1 MESTTLIPYLTATKA
16 AGIPRDQ
23 SDNFVDAEYTSLPK
37 MLAFHAAAREADR
50 FGSPNVLGIGG
61 ARGPGKSHACLAQV
75 GLDDCQRRSRLKW
88 LFLRKIRKAAAESME
103 DLVTRVF
110 SHVQHEY
117 KPSLGRVVFPNGS
130 RILMG
135 GFKDESDI
143 DNYIGIDYDGI
154 VVEEANAL
162 TQKKIDMIQGSL
174 RTSRTDWRPRMYLS
188 FNPGDIG
195 HAYIKR
201 TFVTPYRMK
210 QENSTRFFP
219 SNYKDNPF
227 LNPDYVLYL
236 EHLEGPLGKA
246 WRDGDFDVF
255 EGMALP
261 TWNYTEHVI
270 PPCELPSHWLR
281 WRAVDGGYA
290 KPFCCL
296 WFAKNP
302 DTGRIIVYRELY
314 QALLSDRQQAR
325 QINDMTLPNELMQF
339 TFADPAL
346 WARKNVK
353 DVVTTTADEYRAEG
367 ILLTPADNDRLNGKR
382 KVDRILG
389 SLPDGE
395 PGIQFFSTC
404 VNAIRTLPELP
415 FDKVRVEDVDTHAED
430 HCFDAIK
437 YGLTNYRLPAAPSK
451 QMRREEKSPLMAY
464 TDIL

>member
-1 MESTTLIPYLTATKA
+1 MDSTTLIPYLTATKA
-16 AGIPRDQ
+16 AGIPDDQ
-23 SDNFVDAEYTSLPK
+23 AANFVDAEYTSLPK

-75 GLDDCQRRSRLKW
+75 GLDDCQRRPGLKW

-110 SHVQHEY
+110 SHVKHEY

-154 VVEEANAL
+154 VIEEANAL
-162 TQKKIDMIQGSL
+162 TQKKIDMVQGSL

-281 WRAVDGGYA
+281 WRAVDWGFA

-296 WFAKNP
+296 WLCKDP
-302 DTGRIIVYRELY
+302 DSGRIYVYRELY
-314 QALLSDRQQAR
+314 QDHLTDTTQAR
-325 QINDMTLPNELMQF
+325 MILDMTLPTELIQF
-339 TFADPAL
+339 TFADPSM
-346 WARKNVK
+346 WTQKNVNN
-353 DVVTTTADEYRAEG
+353 VVTCTADEYRAKG
-367 ILLTPADNDRLNGKR
+367 VLLTPADNDRLNGKR

-415 FDKVRVEDVDTHAED
+415 FDKTRVEDVDTHAED
-430 HCFDAIK
+430 HAFDCLK
-437 YGLTNYRLPAAPSK
+437 YALTNYRLPDAPAK
-451 QMRREEKSPLMAY
+451 QMRREEQSPLMAY
-464 TDIL
+464 TKIL